1 MLTTVYSVSFVG
13 LCLLVTGISV
23 SRPLVGLT
31 FLVAVT
37 PFYSILRESSTGS
50 PVFFLW
56 PYLLTGVLVLVIT
69 VRELARVLE
78 ERGVARPR
86 RLVAMVTT
94 GFIVAAVGIAEIW
107 VGAVSLVL
115 ADSALSSTRV
125 LLGNGPM
132 GVATVVL
139 TAGAALFFGLFLR
152 AMYEREGRLLPLD
165 LVMVAFVFWGVFQIL
180 NTYDRTGLLFTGLN
194 GFRYYYFAAMT
205 YFPARYLLRTEGDRT
220 RLITVLGVVAL
231 VAGLELYGENFLL
244 NVAAAE
250 PSSLPWASGHLSAE
264 FGYTPD
270 TRRTFFE
277 GRYIPLGFMYQTH
290 VSGLFVALGF
300 GLWLPLA
307 LSARDRPMLVG
318 AVFALLFL
326 MANSIWTSRTV
337 LLLIGT
343 SAVLA
348 VALGRAGW
356 RRSLVALVALPLAV
370 PLTSSF
376 LIPGV
381 RYDVQGELAFLG
393 GRALP
398 SLVRAIGED
407 LEQVVGWNPMPTVS
421 RITGYVLPWQRP
433 PEGWQV
439 ISGDIRNDA
448 RLPGAGEEEQIIV
461 ALLPPGSS
469 ATVAELRFVL
479 FDPQPLA
486 GRVVSAEAWVW
497 SEEPRQARL
506 QFHDGTRGAVSNY
519 HPGHGL
525 WQRITV
531 EFEVVPELEELLLD
545 IDVEGSQPVYVDSVR
560 LELGD
565 AGVVLLGGSP
575 DVTRAGVVAGL
586 GLSATPSIVVM
597 SPLMEGPGPPT
608 RVPASAASRLEPDS
622 AVTAASLEPAPAS
635 GPTNADLSAAVEVAL
650 ALDPVTTALELT
662 AIPDAG
668 VIRIAGHTDTLD
680 QQEHALR
687 VAAAV
692 PGVVQTFDN
701 MTLGAQTV
709 ARIVREV
716 EAALAAAPALA
727 EVTFT
732 VVVNDGVVTLT
743 SDDTDATQRQL
754 AIEIA
759 EGVWSVTSVVDRMR

>member
-1 MLTTVYSVSFVG
+1 MSA
-13 LCLLVTGISV
+13 
-23 SRPLVGLT
+23 RP
-31 FLVAVT
+31 
-37 PFYSILRESSTGS
+37 RSSTGWV
-50 PVFFLW
+50 P
-56 PYLLTGVLVLVIT
+56 
-69 VRELARVLE
+69 
-78 ERGVARPR
+78 
-86 RLVAMVTT
+86 
-94 GFIVAAVGIAEIW
+94 IVWCTFGCAF
-107 VGAVSLVL
+107 
-115 ADSALSSTRV
+115 SACAPHS
-125 LLGNGPM
+125 
-132 GVATVVL
+132 
-139 TAGAALFFGLFLR
+139 
-152 AMYEREGRLLPLD
+152 
-165 LVMVAFVFWGVFQIL
+165 
-180 NTYDRTGLLFTGLN
+180 
-194 GFRYYYFAAMT
+194 
-205 YFPARYLLRTEGDRT
+205 
-220 RLITVLGVVAL
+220 
-231 VAGLELYGENFLL
+231 
-244 NVAAAE
+244 
-250 PSSLPWASGHLSAE
+250 
-264 FGYTPD
+264 
-270 TRRTFFE
+270 
-277 GRYIPLGFMYQTH
+277 
-290 VSGLFVALGF
+290 
-300 GLWLPLA
+300 
-307 LSARDRPMLVG
+307 
-318 AVFALLFL
+318 
-326 MANSIWTSRTV
+326 
-337 LLLIGT
+337 
-343 SAVLA
+343 
-348 VALGRAGW
+348 
-356 RRSLVALVALPLAV
+356 
-370 PLTSSF
+370 
-376 LIPGV
+376 
-381 RYDVQGELAFLG
+381 
-393 GRALP
+393 
-398 SLVRAIGED
+398 
-407 LEQVVGWNPMPTVS
+407 
-421 RITGYVLPWQRP
+421 

-448 RLPGAGEEEQIIV
+448 RLPGAGAEEPTIV

-469 ATVAELRFVL
+469 ATVAELRFTL
-479 FDPQPLA
+479 LDPQPLA

-497 SEEPRQARL
+497 SEESRQVRL
-506 QFHDGTRGAVSNY
+506 QIHDGTRSLQSSY
-519 HPGHGL
+519 HRGHGA
-525 WQRITV
+525 WQLIDV
-531 EFEVVPELEELLLD
+531 EFEVAPELSELLVD
-545 IDVEGSQPVYVDSVR
+545 IDVEGDQPVYVDSVR